1 MCIPAHE
8 ETRMIPRYST
18 PEMTA
23 LWTEEAKMTTWL
35 EVEIAVCEAWAELG
49 EIPVDAVAEIKAKA
63 AFDVAR
69 VLEIEEVTQHDVIA
83 FLTNLA
89 ENVGDAS
96 KYIHFGLTSSDV
108 LDTALALQLRAAG
121 ELLLEETTK
130 LGRILQ
136 RRALEHRDTVMIGR
150 THGIHAE
157 PITFGMV
164 LGLWAFEVK
173 RGLGRLQNATRQ
185 VAVGKISGAVG
196 TYANVDPRVE
206 QLVMAILD
214 LGLEP
219 VSTQV
224 VQRDRHAEFMSALA
238 LLATTIEKIALQVR
252 HYQRT
257 EVLEA
262 EEYFAPGQKG
272 SSAMPHKRNP
282 IISERLCGQ
291 ARIVRGNMLVAY
303 ENVALWHERDISH
316 SSAER
321 VILPDSTILLHYM
334 LKKACWLVDKLN
346 VYPEAM
352 AANLEKSYGLIYSQR
367 VLLQLIQSGVLR
379 DDAYKMVQRSA
390 MKAWEDRL
398 PFKDLLA
405 GDPEVMRRLTVADLD
420 ACFDPAY
427 QLRNLGVIFER
438 VEALEW

>member
-1 MCIPAHE
+1 
-8 ETRMIPRYST
+8 MIERYST

-23 LWTEEAKMTTWL
+23 IWTDEARMAAWL
-35 EVEIAVCEAWAELG
+35 QVELAVCEAWARIG
-49 EIPVDAVAEIKAKA
+49 RIPEDALAEIRAKA
-63 AFDVAR
+63 AFDVDR
-69 VLEIEEVTQHDVIA
+69 VCEIEQVTQHDVIA
-83 FLTNLA
+83 FVSCVA
-89 ENVGDAS
+89 ENVGECS
-96 KYIHFGLTSSDV
+96 KYIHYGLTSSDV
-108 LDTALALQLRAAG
+108 LDTGLALQLRAAG
-121 ELLLEETTK
+121 ALLAEETTK

-136 RRALEHRDTVMIGR
+136 RRALEHRDTVMGR
-150 THGIHAE
+150 THGVHAE

-173 RGLGRLQNATRQ
+173 RGLERLQRATQQ
-185 VAVGKISGAVG
+185 VSVGKISGAVG
-196 TYANVDPRVE
+196 TYANVDPQVE
-206 QLVMAILD
+206 QIAMSLLD
-214 LGLEP
+214 LGSAP
-219 VSTQV
+219 ISTQI
-224 VQRDRHAEFMSALA
+224 VQRDRHAEFMAALA

-291 ARIVRGNMLVAY
+291 ARIIRGNMLAAF

-346 VYPEAM
+346 VYPENM
-352 AANLEKSYGLIYSQR
+352 AANLEKSFGLLYSQR
-367 VLLQLIQSGVLR
+367 VLLALVEAGMLR
-379 DDAYKMVQRSA
+379 DDAYAVVQRSA
-390 MKAWEDRL
+390 MKAWEEKTSFKELLKADAEVTGRL
-398 PFKDLLA
+398 SA
-405 GDPEVMRRLTVADLD
+405 GEIE
-420 ACFDPAY
+420 ACFDPSH
-427 QLRNLGVIFER
+427 QLRNMGVIFDR
-438 VEALEW
+438 VAAIEW